1 MKMRGLGSS
10 IELSRVL
17 EHAKDLADGSTHSL
31 DTGHILLAMF
41 IDDNRAR
48 VLLLE
53 KLNAARDIALAPGDL
68 DPLVGAL
75 KGIWEGNG
83 EPVDTVSV
91 VHSKTADF
99 TKSCGSDVVGTLH
112 LLAGLCRV
120 QRSVAF
126 QALEALRIHP
136 AEVRTAVIRYLSGS
150 MPRHYISSSAIPHA
164 DRVRPSV
171 LSRDGGDRG
180 VQVQVEV
187 EEDPEP
193 EFEPEPRPRPA
204 TQTPPASQPQSGGL
218 VSKPLEGRA
227 PSLPTKPSEAGE
239 RRRPSEPPRTSGSPE
254 RRPSSAPNGTR
265 PSDARVV
272 PRSRYELDPEAYPAL
287 IKLGRNLTV
296 LADLG
301 ELDPLVGRGREVD
314 QLVDILNKR
323 RANNPCLVGEPGVGK
338 TAVVEGLAQ
347 LIVKHDSRVGAL
359 GEKIIVELDMG
370 TIVAGTQLRG
380 AFSERLRAVKEEVAR
395 ADGRIVLFIDELH
408 TLIGAGA
415 GDGALDAANELKTAL
430 ARGDMP
436 CIGSTTDREYRKYIE
451 SDPALARRF
460 QTVIVEEPSPDE
472 AIKVLEGLTPSYSAH
487 HRVQYRREAI
497 EGAVRLSERWIS
509 DRFLPAK
516 AIDVLDLAGAFAARH
531 QKPWVDASDVAHVI
545 ALKVGITEARLLES
559 DAKRLLTLERFLSDR
574 VIAHD
579 DEMKRVASV
588 IRRNAA
594 GFVSN
599 RPMGSFLLLGPTGVG
614 KTECARVLA
623 EFLFGSR
630 ESLSRIDMS
639 EYVDA
644 HSVSRLIGAPPGY
657 VGHEDG
663 GQLTE
668 AVRRRPYQIILFDE
682 IEKAASEVLNVLLQL
697 LEEGVLTD
705 GRGRKVRFR
714 NTVIMITTNLGQAEL
729 TSSARPVGF
738 GAVTTSGTDL
748 ARKALHAAE
757 KGFSPELWNRI
768 EEKLVFTPLK
778 RDSVLAIVTLLVDE
792 SASRL
797 RRERGIAYT
806 VSHEVKELLA
816 RRGFDERF
824 GARPL
829 RRILQ
834 QLVENAIA
842 DAILENGL
850 PAGTTLEVEVEGEG
864 VKVTQVPA

>member
-1 MKMRGLGSS
+1 MKIRGLGAS

-17 EHAKDLADGSTHSL
+17 EHAKDLADGSERSL

-48 VLLLE
+48 GLLLE

-75 KGIWEGNG
+75 QVLWNGEG

-91 VHSKTADF
+91 VHMKTADF

-150 MPRHYISSSAIPHA
+150 MPRHYISPSAIPHA

-171 LSRDGGDRG
+171 LGRDGGDRG
-180 VQVQVEV
+180 TQVQVEV
-187 EEDPEP
+187 EELEP
-193 EFEPEPRPRPA
+193 EVEIEPEPLPRTTSRPGPRPEVA
-204 TQTPPASQPQSGGL
+204 PARSPE
-218 VSKPLEGRA
+218 PRA
-227 PSLPTKPSEAGE
+227 PSSFTKPSEAGE
-239 RRRPSEPPRTSGSPE
+239 RRRPTEPPRNGKVPDARPAAALGS
-254 RRPSSAPNGTR
+254 TR
-265 PSDARVV
+265 PSDGRAT

-287 IKLGRNLTV
+287 LKLGRNLTV
-296 LADLG
+296 LADRG

-380 AFSERLRAVKEEVAR
+380 AFSERLRAVKDEVSR

-430 ARGDMP
+430 ARGEMP

-460 QTVIVEEPSPDE
+460 QTVIVDEPSPDE

-497 EGAVRLSERWIS
+497 EGAVRLAERWIS

-531 QKPWVDASDVAHVI
+531 QKSWVDASDVAHVV
-545 ALKVGITEARLLES
+545 ALKVGLSEARLLES
-559 DAKRLLTLERFLSDR
+559 DAKRLLSLERFLCER
-574 VIAHD
+574 VVAHD
-579 DEMKRVASV
+579 DEMKRVAAV
-588 IRRNAA
+588 VRRNAA

-682 IEKAASEVLNVLLQL
+682 IEKAASEVWNVLLQL

-738 GAVTTSGTDL
+738 GAVTASGSDL
-748 ARKALHAAE
+748 SRKALQAAE

-778 RDSVLAIVTLLVDE
+778 RESVLAIVTLLISE
-792 SASRL
+792 SSERL
-797 RRERGIAYT
+797 RRERGIVYRVT
-806 VSHEVKELLA
+806 PEVKELLA
-816 RRGFDERF
+816 RRGFDERL

-834 QLVENAIA
+834 QVVENAIA
-842 DAILENGL
+842 DAILEEGL
-850 PAGTTLEVEVEGEG
+850 PAGTTLVVDVDGDG
-864 VKVTQVPA
+864 VKVTRVAS